1 MMTTSHVFERTVKI
15 QYHRDAA
22 SGGGRAKVTIP
33 ARIQREAGV
42 EAGSFM
48 AWTEQSGKLVAA
60 PTLTPSLCTT
70 PVYAGG
76 RDQLFCL
83 FPGVFWRKYQ
93 VQPGAEFHWRLT
105 GKQASGT
112 LAVPKLPRRTIR
124 VSDKILERSRTVP
137 LLRHQTRYRITI
149 PAEDVQALNLN
160 SDLFVCREADQDVIR
175 CTPVADER
183 METTSI
189 EVRKTGTQVE
199 IPKLLCDAY
208 DLFGK
213 SCTWTLK
220 NGTLTGVIQA
230 ARLTRQ
236 NVE

>member
-1 MMTTSHVFERTVKI
+1 MMTTSHVFERTVKV
-15 QYHRDAA
+15 QYHRDAT

-48 AWTEQSGKLVAA
+48 TWAEQTGKLVAT

-93 VQPGAEFHWRLT
+93 VQPGAEFHWRLK
-105 GKQASGT
+105 GKQASGSM
-112 LAVPKLPRRTIR
+112 AVPKLPRRPIQTR
-124 VSDKILERSRTVP
+124 DKTLEKSQTVP

-149 PAEDVQALNLN
+149 PAEDVQVLNLT
-160 SDLFVCREADQDVIR
+160 SDLFVRWEVEQGAIR

-183 METTSI
+183 METTHI
-189 EVRKTGTQVE
+189 EVRKTGVQVE
-199 IPKLLCDAY
+199 IPKLLCDTY

-213 SCTWTLK
+213 SCTWTLEK
-220 NGTLTGVIQA
+220 GTLSGIIQG
-230 ARLTRQ
+230 TST
-236 NVE
+236 

>member
-1 MMTTSHVFERTVKI
+1 MMTTSNVFERTVKI
-15 QYHRDAA
+15 QYHRDAT
-22 SGGGRAKVTIP
+22 SGGGRAKLSVP

-48 AWTEQSGKLVAA
+48 AWTEQAGKLVAT
-60 PTLTPSLCTT
+60 PTLTPSLNTT
-70 PVYAGG
+70 TVYPGG

-83 FPGVFWRKYQ
+83 FPGVLWRKYQ
-93 VQPGAEFHWRLT
+93 VQPGAEFHWRLK
-105 GKQASGT
+105 GKQASGSI
-112 LAVPKLPRRTIR
+112 AVPKYPRRTIQTR
-124 VSDKILERSRTVP
+124 DKTLERSQTVP

-149 PAEDVQALNLN
+149 PAEGVQALGLT
-160 SDLFVCREADQDVIR
+160 SDLFVSWEAEQDVIR

-183 METTSI
+183 MATTHI

-213 SCTWTLK
+213 SCTWTLEK
-220 NGTLTGVIQA
+220 GMLTGTIQVA
-230 ARLTRQ
+230 SR
-236 NVE
+236 

>member
-1 MMTTSHVFERTVKI
+1 MTTSSVFERTVKI

-48 AWTEQSGKLVAA
+48 AWTEQSGKLIAT
-60 PTLTPSLCTT
+60 PTFTPSLYTT
-70 PVYAGG
+70 SVYPGG

-93 VQPGAEFHWRLT
+93 VQPGAEFHWRLK

-112 LAVPKLPRRTIR
+112 LAVPKLSRRTILAR
-124 VSDKILERSRTVP
+124 DKTLERSQTVP

-149 PAEDVQALNLN
+149 PIEDVQDLNLT
-160 SDLFVCREADQDVIR
+160 SDLFICWEADQDLIR

-189 EVRKTGTQVE
+189 EVRKTGVQVE

-220 NGTLTGVIQA
+220 KGTLTGTIQA
-230 ARLTRQ
+230 ARLARQ